1 MAKSKSVV
9 RKNTKRPTA
18 VQRHVKSLR
27 LPADLAQQI
36 DRWAK
41 AMGEDSHSEAMRH
54 LFEIG
59 LSAADRSAPMPIA
72 PVPQGDLRGM
82 AKPKTGIDP
91 LADEQPGGLDCPDR
105 PEDKKLWLRV
115 PTPSAHRSELWKG
128 AMRPPRVTYDWNP
141 IESAPLDEDVSLQVT
156 DGRGAPYTLRWP
168 CRRTAR
174 GWINSRKGTPLEV
187 TPVRWKPYLDRPPRP
202 PRPE

>member
-1 MAKSKSVV
+1 VAWPS
-9 RKNTKRPTA
+9 RRP
-18 VQRHVKSLR
+18 
-27 LPADLAQQI
+27 
-36 DRWAK
+36 
-41 AMGEDSHSEAMRH
+41 
-54 LFEIG
+54 G
-59 LSAADRSAPMPIA
+59 LIPS
-72 PVPQGDLRGM
+72 
-82 AKPKTGIDP
+82 
-91 LADEQPGGLDCPDR
+91 ADEQPGGLDRPDR

-141 IESAPLDEDVSLQVT
+141 IESAPLDEDVGLQVT

-187 TPVRWKPYLDRPPRP
+187 TPVRWKPYDDRPSRPR
-202 PRPE
+202 

>member
-1 MAKSKSVV
+1 VV

-72 PVPQGDLRGM
+72 PVPQGDLRGV

-91 LADEQPGGLDCPDR
+91 FADEQPGGLDCPDR

-141 IESAPLDEDVSLQVT
+141 IESAPLDEACRSPT
-156 DGRGAPYTLRWP
+156 AAARRIRSAGRVGERRAAGSIRGRERRW
-168 CRRTAR
+168 R
-174 GWINSRKGTPLEV
+174 SRQ
-187 TPVRWKPYLDRPPRP
+187 
-202 PRPE
+202 